1 LITLQTNIL
10 CDFDEKE
17 TQYESLIGD
26 RVVGK
31 TRVADFTQIDRFST

>member
-17 TQYESLIGD
+17 TQYDFLIGD
-26 RVVGK
+26 RGVGK
-31 TRVADFTQIDRFST
+31 ARVAYFTQIDRFST